1 MAKVYGDWE
10 EVGMEEWE
18 DVPSG
23 GQTVTPKIKEDIKE
37 VTQKVIS
44 EKEPGFLESINTPTD
59 PETFSYGRVGAS
71 TLAGAGIGLAL
82 PIPGGTLGGG
92 AAGFA
97 SGVAG
102 EVSRAFGNRP
112 WVTFGIEAFGGE
124 IPMALKKV
132 GGFALNKIYKNRET
146 AEAFNKLLKTTS
158 EEDVVILRAKEN
170 LFGKDTFK
178 GMFSTKNS
186 DKTQALLKDNYKLVG
201 TSDQK
206 ASDIYR
212 AQLYDEIDSIASK
225 QISDVNVT
233 PEGRDVMGLVTR
245 PEVTTV
251 APKPKTFIN
260 SAEGKALIE
269 DLKLLKERPG
279 KISSKE
285 YANTMK
291 ILLNQNSTNPK
302 LAKKAKEDIINLIQ
316 NGGLYTAG
324 SETKQVTSK
333 EGQKLL
339 REYFGQYLEKNL
351 GANKYNILKDIER
364 QEIISIARDSIPTLL
379 TFGFKYTDEAF
390 QSALKNISQSPEGKI
405 EFANAINQHL
415 KNYGKTVNVKGK
427 EVGAN
432 VSPDDLISEL
442 GRLFPAI
449 EKAGI
454 MSRETL
460 SDLSIKIKSL
470 PKNINSERRK
480 KTAIDLVTTGISS
493 AIAAEAPIR
502 AEKQFNFTIPTL

>member
-10 EVGMEEWE
+10 AVSVGDWE
-18 DVPSG
+18 DVDTEE
-23 GQTVTPKIKEDIKE
+23 QTLTPKIKEDIKE
-37 VTQKVIS
+37 VTEKVIS
-44 EKEPGFLESINTPTD
+44 EKEPGFLESLVTPTE
-59 PETFSYGRVGAS
+59 PEAFSYGRVGAS
-71 TLAGAGIGLAL
+71 TLAGAGIGFAL
-82 PIPGGTLGGG
+82 PIPGGALGGG
-92 AAGFA
+92 IAGFG

-102 EVSRAFGNRP
+102 EISRAFGNAP
-112 WVTFGIEAFGGE
+112 LTTFGIEFFGGE

-158 EEDVVILRAKEN
+158 EEDVVILRAKES

-186 DKTQALLKDNYKLVG
+186 DKAQTLLKDNYKLVG

-225 QISDVNVT
+225 QISDVKVT
-233 PEGRDVMGLVTR
+233 PEGKDVMGLVTR
-245 PEVTTV
+245 PEVATV
-251 APKPKTFIN
+251 TPKPKTFIN
-260 SAEGKALIE
+260 SPEGKALIE
-269 DLKLLKERPG
+269 DLRRLKERPG
-279 KISSKE
+279 KISSTE
-285 YANTMK
+285 YKNTMK
-291 ILLNQNSTNPK
+291 TLLNQNSTDPK
-302 LAKKAKEDIINLIQ
+302 LAKQAKEDIINLIQ

-324 SETKQVTSK
+324 SETKQTTSK

-364 QEIISIARDSIPTLL
+364 QEIIAVARDSIPTLL

-390 QSALKNISQSPEGKI
+390 QSALKNISQSPEGKV

-415 KNYGKTVNVKGK
+415 KNYGKTINIKGK

-454 MSRETL
+454 MPREAIVDIMT
-460 SDLSIKIKSL
+460 KVRSL
-470 PKNINSERRK
+470 PKNINSTKRW
-480 KTAIDLVTTGISS
+480 KTITDIATTGISG

-502 AEKQFNFTIPTL
+502 AEQGFNFTIPTL